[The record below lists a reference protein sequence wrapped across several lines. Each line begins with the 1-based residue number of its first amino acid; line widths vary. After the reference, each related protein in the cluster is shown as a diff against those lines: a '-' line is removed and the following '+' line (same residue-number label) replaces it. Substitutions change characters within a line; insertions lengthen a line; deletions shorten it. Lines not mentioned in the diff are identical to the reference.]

1 MLAPNLQI
9 KHRYIRMETVGSSQ
23 LEHATYSRYQKFVEK
38 ERMNYIVFLLVTKLI
53 RRIKSLYSNNLSIN

>member
-1 MLAPNLQI
+1 MLEPNLQI

-38 ERMNYIVFLLVTKLI
+38 ERMNYNSVFTCYKINAKNQIIVF
-53 RRIKSLYSNNLSIN
+53 